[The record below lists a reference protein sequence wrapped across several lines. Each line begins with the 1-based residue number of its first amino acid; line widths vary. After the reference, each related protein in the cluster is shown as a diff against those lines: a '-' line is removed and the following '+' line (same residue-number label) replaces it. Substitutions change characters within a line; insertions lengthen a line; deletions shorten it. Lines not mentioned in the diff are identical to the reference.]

1 MFGDIKILLNTY
13 DPDVVEAQKAFIR
26 ALGPYRILATAEEKE
41 AFWKR
46 VENYWFVRWPLKSS
60 NFVDTNFMAHR
71 QGRII
76 MVFSPPSR
84 QGQITN
90 PWLKKIREL
99 VLWSA
104 TFAGT
109 ASPGEKETGWRG
121 YLAICEAKQGIARVR
136 LGG

>member
-90 PWLKKIREL
+90 P
-99 VLWSA
+99 
-104 TFAGT
+104 
-109 ASPGEKETGWRG
+109 
-121 YLAICEAKQGIARVR
+121 
-136 LGG
+136 